1 MLYEVLYSGERID
14 EILEAIGH
22 IKSVLNGWVK
32 LESTKESPIDFTTLI
47 NPGNFS
53 FDYWISGPN
62 VNLASPIKAIITKEG
77 KYIRQYVFTLGY
89 NTSAYTRTYEIGSM
103 VFSPW
108 ELVGLNK
115 GLTTGNTAPTNP
127 KANDIWINTSNKGAV
142 IQYYDANTNSWV
154 PLNPYDYMD
163 PEVYNPD
170 DTKFPR
176 GIYQYIDQRV
186 KNVNPSGGET
196 SIDFNGHINNANIHV
211 TKDEK
216 AIFDNKM
223 TSDSLLTA
231 MNKLANELK
240 LYTSNKISGSGID
253 VSAIQLLVDQ
263 LTTSWNNHIKNNVK
277 HPSAEQRANWDSKA
291 DKNHTHDISQITLD
305 VSDVTGTIPISLIP
319 DDAKERQV
327 SVTTEEQLLA
337 LTVKEVQ
344 NGDFI
349 YFDHGDNK
357 SEVLIVIDQTKLG
370 SRDAFLSY
378 SVPGE
383 EITWDKIQGKPTTF
397 EGLGITDVVSNE
409 RIDHIKT
416 ELDQTSSTT
425 KTNMDALTSKLNID
439 KQDKSFMLENLIDLI
454 DAKMQLVTE
463 LVDEVTLA

>member
-1 MLYEVLYSGERID
+1 MLYDVLYSGERID

-32 LESTKESPIDFTTLI
+32 LESTEEAPIDFTTLT

-53 FDYWISGPN
+53 FEHWISGPN
-62 VNLASPIKAIITKEG
+62 VTLPVPIKVVVTKEG

-89 NTSAYTRTYEIGSM
+89 NISAYTRTYEIGSM

-115 GLTTGNTAPTNP
+115 GFYTGSTEPSNP

-142 IQYYDANTNSWV
+142 IQYYDENTSSWV
-154 PLNPYDYMD
+154 PLNPYDFMD
-163 PEVYNPD
+163 PKVYNPD
-170 DTKFPR
+170 SIEFPR

-196 SIDFNGHINNANIHV
+196 SVDFNGHINNANIHV
-211 TKDEK
+211 TKEEK
-216 AIFDNKM
+216 DAFDNKM

-231 MNKLANELK
+231 MNKLASELK
-240 LYTSNKISGSGID
+240 SYTTTKISGSGTD

-263 LTTSWNNHIKNNVK
+263 LTTSWNNHIKNTVK

-291 DKNHTHDISQITLD
+291 DKDHTHDVSQITLD
-305 VSDVTGTIPISLIP
+305 ISDVTGVIPLSLIP

-327 SVTTEEQLLA
+327 TVTTEEELLA
-337 LTVKEVQ
+337 LTVTEVQ
-344 NGDFI
+344 NGDFV

-357 SEVLIVIDQTKLG
+357 SEVLIVIDQTQLG

-378 SVPGE
+378 SVPEE
-383 EITWDKIQGKPTTF
+383 EITWDKIQGNPTTF
-397 EGLGITDVVSNE
+397 EELGLTDIISNE
-409 RIDHIKT
+409 TVDRYKT
-416 ELDQTSSTT
+416 ELDEESTT
-425 KTNMDALTSKLNID
+425 TRTNLDALMGKLNID
-439 KQDKSFMLENLIDLI
+439 KQDKSFMLENLIDLV
-454 DAKMQLVTE
+454 DAKMQLVKE
-463 LVDEVTLA
+463 LVDEATLV